1 MLVHIW
7 SVKKLRSL
15 VRRKTPASLKAFWL
29 INKNTKTKV
38 KKKIKRNK
46 KEKRKVRKQ
55 KKEEKKKK

>member
-29 INKNTKTKV
+29 INLKQ
-38 KKKIKRNK
+38 
-46 KEKRKVRKQ
+46 KRKDRMKSKSLKRK
-55 KKEEKKKK
+55 K